1 MQVNLDVILY
11 EKEIDKE
18 SKSRFD
24 SKSKNKN
31 LVQIVFFGSFNILVK
46 LKFRLAAQS
55 IVKEHKDKN

>member
-24 SKSKNKN
+24 SKSQIK
-31 LVQIVFFGSFNILVK
+31 VSVMIAQIVFFGSFNIL
-46 LKFRLAAQS
+46 S
-55 IVKEHKDKN
+55 